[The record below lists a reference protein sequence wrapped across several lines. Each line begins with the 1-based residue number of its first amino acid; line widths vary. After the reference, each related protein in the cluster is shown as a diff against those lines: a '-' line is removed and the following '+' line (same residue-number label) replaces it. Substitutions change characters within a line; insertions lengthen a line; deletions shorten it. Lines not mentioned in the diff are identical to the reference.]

1 VLYACRSKL
10 FHRTHLYDVLRG
22 LIYICSLI
30 ALNHFGQMSRAY
42 HYIRGE
48 AMIKLY
54 VIFNILE
61 VGVAAMCVV
70 CLCVW
75 CHSRACAAQ
84 ILSKLCASVGQDAFD
99 SLYRTTRDTPRS
111 YGSLAG
117 HFVVTLVY
125 VVVHSLFLFVQI
137 VSLNVAINSHS
148 NALLTLLVSNNFIE
162 LKVLGVVCGFASALR
177 DGTLGVR
184 REVFSRSLG
193 RRTSCK
199 SRAAVG
205 CGLLVV
211 VVAVVV
217 VVVVCVWH
225 AVARTSL
232 LSVWPQMP
240 SNGSSWWCT

>member
-1 VLYACRSKL
+1 MLYACRSKL

-61 VGVAAMCVV
+61 VGVAPMCVV

-162 LKVLGVVCGFASALR
+162 LKVLGVVS
-177 DGTLGVR
+177 VVSR
-184 REVFSRSLG
+184 RLCVTVLSGCAGKCFQEVWAG
-193 RRTSCK
+193 EHP
-199 SRAAVG
+199 AN
-205 CGLLVV
+205 LVQ
-211 VVAVVV
+211 
-217 VVVVCVWH
+217 
-225 AVARTSL
+225 R
-232 LSVWPQMP
+232 
-240 SNGSSWWCT
+240 